1 MTDRALLTVPAIPA
15 TAIPIPREFLTERIA
30 SIDDPAELHVTLA
43 VFRLAADSGTTP
55 PAASEDAVLRDRVL
69 AQTFH
74 EDRKSSKLTQRIR
87 RGLQYATARDS
98 IVQIVLSSSELGDE
112 RWYVPASDEN
122 RAAIA
127 SILAEPGSWPVPG
140 SERSIVA
147 TAPSI
152 FSQYEKN
159 IGMLTPLLTDQ
170 IETAMELYPLAWIED
185 AILEA
190 VTYNKRNWR
199 YVQRI
204 LENWSVN
211 GRGDAQS
218 KGNQHA
224 TNWGGTP
231 EPFDPAVYKQ
241 KQRRRPSS

>member
-1 MTDRALLTVPAIPA
+1 MTNQPVVTLPAIQRSD
-15 TAIPIPREFLTERIA
+15 IPVPREFLTERIA
-30 SIDDPAELHVTLA
+30 LIDDPAELHVTLA
-43 VFRLAADSGTTP
+43 VFRLASESNSTP
-55 PAASEDAVLRDRVL
+55 PAVSEDDVLHDGVL
-69 AQTFH
+69 ARTFH

-98 IVQIVLSSSELGDE
+98 ILQIVLETEGHEE
-112 RWYVPASDEN
+112 RWYVPASGEH
-122 RAAIA
+122 RAALE
-127 SILAEPGSWPVPG
+127 SVLLEPGAWPVAG
-140 SERSIVA
+140 IEATIVA
-147 TAPSI
+147 TAPSV
-152 FSQYEKN
+152 FSLYEKN

-170 IETAMELYPLAWIED
+170 IETAMELYPLVWIED
-185 AILEA
+185 AIREA

-199 YVQRI
+199 YVQRV

-218 KGNQHA
+218 RGNQHA

-241 KQRRRPSS
+241 KQRRRGST

>member
-1 MTDRALLTVPAIPA
+1 MTEHAVLMAPASSHSEIPV
-15 TAIPIPREFLTERIA
+15 PREFLTERIA
-30 SIDDPAELHVTLA
+30 LIDDPTELHVTLA
-43 VFRLAADSGTTP
+43 VFRLAADAGSEP
-55 PAASEDAVLRDRVL
+55 PAVSEETVLRDSVL
-69 AQTFH
+69 ARTFH

-87 RGLQYATARDS
+87 RGLQYATARES
-98 IVQIVLSSSELGDE
+98 ILQVVLSGSGHDEE
-112 RWYVPASDEN
+112 RWYTPATDEH

-127 SILAEPGSWPVPG
+127 SILAEPGSWPIAN
-140 SERSIVA
+140 SDSIIVA

-170 IETAMELYPLAWIED
+170 IETAMDLYPLTWIED

-211 GRGDAQS
+211 GRGDKQS

-224 TNWGGTP
+224 TNWGGAP
-231 EPFDPAVYKQ
+231 EPFDPALYKQ
-241 KQRRRPSS
+241 KQRRRGST

>member
-1 MTDRALLTVPAIPA
+1 MTTKSASATSPAGLRSE
-15 TAIPIPREFLTERIA
+15 IPIPREFLTERVA
-30 SIDDPAELHVTLA
+30 LIDDPTELHVTLA

-55 PAASEDAVLRDRVL
+55 PATSEEAVLRDGVL
-69 AQTFH
+69 ARTFH
-74 EDRKSSKLTQRIR
+74 ADRKSSNLSLRIR

-98 IVQIVLSSSELGDE
+98 ILQIVLRIDDHEE
-112 RWYVPASDEN
+112 RWYVPANDQN
-122 RAAIA
+122 RAALETVLI
-127 SILAEPGSWPVPG
+127 EPGAWPVAG
-140 SERSIVA
+140 SDAIVIA
-147 TAPSI
+147 TAPSV
-152 FSQYEKN
+152 FSLYEKN
-159 IGMLTPLLTDQ
+159 IGLLTPLLTDQ
-170 IETAMELYPLAWIED
+170 IETAMDLYPLDWIED

-199 YVQRI
+199 YVHRV

-218 KGNQHA
+218 RGNQHA

-241 KQRRRPSS
+241 KQRRRSAT